1 MQANENTNP
10 HDGVYVTLDEL
21 TQFAYLAKGF
31 SFLPS
36 QPVHSILSGRHASKV
51 RGRGMD
57 FSEMKQYVQGDDPR
71 SMDWKATRRTG
82 KAYIRVFNEE
92 RDRNVWLVI
101 SQRNSMFFGTK
112 KMMKSVAAAHL
123 SALAAFKVL
132 DSGDRVGAVV
142 YNDEEHTFFKAQRSK
157 QGVMQILSEVTRQNQ
172 ALNASNTNDDNTQ
185 LNAALKIIS
194 ATAKHDDLIILIGD
208 GMAVDEESIKY
219 VSSLA
224 AHNDVLATLIY
235 DPMEKALPAASSLF
249 LSDGENAVDVD
260 SVNKGFQKRFKS
272 RLEERADTL
281 KHISMQHAVPLLSI
295 TTERPVLD
303 QVLEQLGRTASQNKT
318 TISRKS

>member
-1 MQANENTNP
+1 MLNNENE
-10 HDGVYVTLDEL
+10 GVYVTLDEL
-21 TQFAYLAKGF
+21 MKFSYLAKGF

-36 QPVHSILSGRHASKV
+36 QPVHSILSGRHGSKV

-92 RDRNVWLVI
+92 RDRNVWLII

-142 YNDEEHTFFKAQRSK
+142 YNDEKLTFFKAQGSR
-157 QGVMQILSEVTRQNQ
+157 QGVMQILSEVTKQNQ
-172 ALNASNTNDDNTQ
+172 ALKASNTKDDPGQ
-185 LNAALKIIS
+185 LNEALKIIS
-194 ATAKHDDLIILIGD
+194 SVAKHDDLILFIGD
-208 GMAVDEESIKY
+208 GTAVDEESVKY
-219 VSSLA
+219 VTNLA

-235 DPMEKALPAASSLF
+235 DPMEKALPASSSLF
-249 LSDGENAVDVD
+249 LSDARSAVDVD
-260 SVNKGFQKRFKS
+260 AADKGFQKRFKH
-272 RLEERADTL
+272 RLEERANKL
-281 KHISMQHAVPLLSI
+281 KHLSMQHAVPLLSI
-295 TTERPVLD
+295 STERPVLE
-303 QVLEQLGRTASQNKT
+303 QVLEQLGRAASKNKT
-318 TISRKS
+318 SISRKK

>member
-1 MQANENTNP
+1 MQINAQANENE
-10 HDGVYVTLDEL
+10 GVYVTLDEL
-21 TQFAYLAKGF
+21 MRFSYLAKGF

-92 RDRNVWLVI
+92 RDRNVWLLI

-123 SALAAFKVL
+123 SALTAFKVL
-132 DSGDRVGAVV
+132 DTGDRVGAVV
-142 YNDEEHTFFKAQRSK
+142 YNDEKLTFFKAQRSK
-157 QGVMQILSEVTRQNQ
+157 QGVMQILSEVVRQNQ
-172 ALNASNTNDDNTQ
+172 ALKASNTKDDNSQ
-185 LNAALKIIS
+185 LNEALKVIS
-194 ATAKHDDLIILIGD
+194 ASAKHDDLIILIGD
-208 GMAVDEESIKY
+208 GTAVNEESIKY
-219 VSSLA
+219 VSNLA
-224 AHNDVLATLIY
+224 AHNDVLTTLIY
-235 DPMEKALPAASSLF
+235 DPMEKELPSSSSLF
-249 LSDGENAVDVD
+249 LSDGKSAVDVD
-260 SVNKGFQKRFKS
+260 SANKGFQERFKNS
-272 RLEERADTL
+272 LAERAAKL
-281 KHISMQHAVPLLSI
+281 KHLSMQHAIPLLSI
-295 TTERPVLD
+295 STERPVLD
-303 QVLEQLGRTASQNKT
+303 QVLEQLGRAATQNKT